1 MNTVAAADRAEWR
14 AWLAAHGD
22 SADEAWLVLGRGGS
36 TTPRVTHRESI
47 EEALA
52 AGWIDSL
59 ARRRD
64 DESWVL
70 RFTPRKPTSVWSLVN
85 QEIVASLV
93 AQGLMTPRGQAAV
106 DDAKRTGMWT
116 LLVGAQRGL
125 VPDDLRTALDAASGS
140 AVFDGWSHSAR
151 RAALEHLARA
161 KRLDTR
167 ERRIA
172 EIVARARPARG
183 SDRE

>member
-1 MNTVAAADRAEWR
+1 MNTVAAADRAQWR

-70 RFTPRKPTSVWSLVN
+70 RFTPRAATSAWSLVN
-85 QEIVASLV
+85 HEIVASLTER
-93 AQGLMTPRGQAAV
+93 GLMTPRGRAAV
-106 DDAKRTGMWT
+106 DDAMRTGMWS
-116 LLVGAQRGL
+116 LLVDAQRGV
-125 VPDDLRTALDAASGS
+125 VPDDLRAALDAAAVST
-140 AVFDGWSHSAR
+140 VFDGWSHSVR
-151 RAALEHLARA
+151 RAALEHLVRA
-161 KRLDTR
+161 KRPDTR
-167 ERRIA
+167 QRRIA
-172 EIVARARPARG
+172 AIVARARPAP
-183 SDRE
+183 